1 MKTILLKSLFAF
13 LVLILIASLAL
24 CAICYET
31 MRRYDGRRT
40 AGLLPPAGEFL
51 YPEKRGVTFAV
62 FGDFRMQ
69 LDPFR
74 EMMAKIRAARP
85 DFMLNVGDMS
95 AVLSTQHFNWM
106 AEHMKREA
114 GGIPVYATP
123 GNHDRK
129 KESPYDNGR
138 HFYRE
143 VFGPSRYWFG
153 YGNILFVSLD
163 TADRELPEAQIEWLD
178 SLLEQLRSRFDHL
191 VIFTHVPPI
200 DPRPVKEKRGLPAVQ
215 AARLEAVLKKH
226 RVSAFFA
233 GHQHQ
238 ENLWSF
244 AGAPL
249 AVTPPSGQEGR
260 GDEQDFGYLICE
272 VTPEGAFKIRREYLD
287 ASAGTDALD
296 FFFSSKINQSRWVFW
311 SGIFGIIAVS
321 LAAAGTILWLTR
333 LKRG

>member
-1 MKTILLKSLFAF
+1 
-13 LVLILIASLAL
+13 
-24 CAICYET
+24 
-31 MRRYDGRRT
+31 
-40 AGLLPPAGEFL
+40 
-51 YPEKRGVTFAV
+51 
-62 FGDFRMQ
+62 
-69 LDPFR
+69 
-74 EMMAKIRAARP
+74 
-85 DFMLNVGDMS
+85 MLNVGDMS

-178 SLLEQLRSRFDHL
+178 SLLGQLRSRFDHL

-215 AARLEAVLKKH
+215 AARLESVLKKH

-238 ENLWSF
+238 ENIWSF
-244 AGAPL
+244 AGAPAGGHAAL
-249 AVTPPSGQEGR
+249 RPGGTRRRTGFRLPDLRSHAGGR
-260 GDEQDFGYLICE
+260 IQ
-272 VTPEGAFKIRREYLD
+272 IRREYLD